1 MSDILTRLLLN
12 TGDYDSKLAK
22 AKKSSN
28 DFASN
33 IGGKAAAAVGKFAAG
48 IGVAM
53 GGVEAF
59 DRVIKSSQ
67 TTGDKFA
74 ETIEGM
80 KAGVNA
86 FFESISTGDFS
97 SFTDGLGTVI
107 TKAREA
113 YQALDQ
119 LGNAQM
125 SFNLAQSINQADIAN
140 AMRLAKNK
148 FAPTDVRKGAFSDWA
163 KGINTQEEQSKQLA
177 KDIQNYVAKAV
188 EKAAGVK
195 GFSADIK
202 NITDAL
208 LLDIKN
214 EDTRKTL
221 KDQYSQ
227 EYKEYLKAVK
237 EATKKRNEES
247 VGKGVAEKMH
257 AERRYNEALESLAAQ
272 YNQAITVN
280 ALLVKYE
287 DDQLKELG
295 GYMKNM
301 KQLDVAT
308 SNLKREYNETANE
321 FNNANKGVKG
331 FVPVESFEG
340 YQVYSGGGSTGG
352 GGGKTSAKQE
362 LPVYVDGLN
371 YQNAL
376 GGKVLKWMNGE
387 EVPVIK
393 AKIEIE
399 EEVVDE
405 EDVAGMWD
413 EEVQKKKEA
422 IEEMNNALQ
431 ATGDI
436 FSSLGSIAGSFGND
450 FLAASL
456 QGMSGIAQLITQLQA
471 LSTAEAT
478 ASAAKVP
485 FPGNIPAIATVVAT
499 IASVFGSLPKF
510 ADGGVVGGSSYFGDK
525 LLARVNS
532 GEMIL
537 NQQQQAR
544 ALSLMDGGRDVRVSG
559 DVKLNGKDIYIVLR
573 NYLVSSGNKL

>member
-48 IGVAM
+48 IGLAM

-59 DRVIKSSQ
+59 GKMIHSTQ
-67 TTGDKFA
+67 TTSDAWNNTINACKGSVDMFFQSLASGDWSNFEGGLFRTISRLKEVAVLQDMLGDAKLSMGFDVREFEREYVRLEGIINNETLGKAEREMAFKDMQTLIADFKKRVEATGKGAA
-74 ETIEGM
+74 ETLVKELNVRFNKDFTLEDVKTYIKE
-80 KAGVNA
+80 VNNE
-86 FFESISTGDFS
+86 FLNTETLQRLNKYKE
-97 SFTDGLGTVI
+97 T
-107 TKAREA
+107 
-113 YQALDQ
+113 
-119 LGNAQM
+119 
-125 SFNLAQSINQADIAN
+125 
-140 AMRLAKNK
+140 LAKFEPGRSMAVDGGSVLTEAQYKERHADLEKLRLLQEDNDENRKRMVSDYEYVLQMQQKADEYHKRSLEKQVKISNLNK
-148 FAPTDVRKGAFSDWA
+148 GGTSGA
-163 KGINTQEEQSKQLA
+163 KTG
-177 KDIQNYVAKAV
+177 
-188 EKAAGVK
+188 KAA
-195 GFSADIK
+195 
-202 NITDAL
+202 
-208 LLDIKN
+208 
-214 EDTRKTL
+214 
-221 KDQYSQ
+221 
-227 EYKEYLKAVK
+227 
-237 EATKKRNEES
+237 
-247 VGKGVAEKMH
+247 
-257 AERRYNEALESLAAQ
+257 
-272 YNQAITVN
+272 
-280 ALLVKYE
+280 
-287 DDQLKELG
+287 
-295 GYMKNM
+295 
-301 KQLDVAT
+301 
-308 SNLKREYNETANE
+308 
-321 FNNANKGVKG
+321 
-331 FVPVESFEG
+331 
-340 YQVYSGGGSTGG
+340 
-352 GGGKTSAKQE
+352 
-362 LPVYVDGLN
+362 PVYVDGLN

-393 AKIEIE
+393 TKIEIE

-413 EEVQKKKEA
+413 AEVQKKKEA

-436 FSSLGSIAGSFGND
+436 FGSLGSIAGSFGND
-450 FLAASL
+450 FLAATL
-456 QGMSGIAQLITQLQA
+456 QGMSGIAQLIQQLHA
-471 LSTAEAT
+471 LAAAEVT

-485 FPGNIPAIATVVAT
+485 FPGSIPAILSSVAT

-544 ALSLMDGGRDVRVSG
+544 ALSLMDGGRDIRVSG